1 RRCDLG
7 ALCYHSNHVSRRTAH
22 AAMVAAAHLV
32 HHWARG
38 DGRARASTPEFV
50 SVPCHLDIATLD
62 TRYRTGVA
70 DAVRGVSSNNRRS
83 PPHSAYTEC
92 TAMGRRALPHVAV
105 ARVPPDF

>member
-1 RRCDLG
+1 
-7 ALCYHSNHVSRRTAH
+7 
-22 AAMVAAAHLV
+22 MVAAAHLV

-70 DAVRGVSSNNRRS
+70 DAVRGVSSNTRRS
-83 PPHSAYTEC
+83 PPRYAYTDS
-92 TAMGRRALPHVAV
+92 TAMGRRAHHLVDVASV
-105 ARVPPDF
+105 PSDLCARSKPGAA